1 MELQDYISSAFPQ
14 GLSYNDAAQLCL
26 RLYCTLDGVPAE
38 LHTQCN
44 KDNLS
49 EVFARLSSGGFVNG
63 STTLATLY
71 GASFHSVTDK
81 GHWVEVIASIFKKGD
96 TVDASVAKTLAQTLN
111 NSLKSDAAKPRTLG

>member
-1 MELQDYISSAFPQ
+1 MELQEYISGAFPE

-49 EVFARLSSGGFVNG
+49 EVFARLAGVGFIKG
-63 STTLATLY
+63 STTLSSLY
-71 GASFHSVTDK
+71 GARFHSVSDK

-96 TVDASVAKTLAQTLN
+96 SVDMSVGNFLAQTLN
-111 NSLKSDAAKPRTLG
+111 NAFNGRRVEDNARR